1 MFCDNKFEDMDVS
14 NLHRGKKKLAKNANA
29 LLNDKSDLVGLKDR
43 FAALS
48 IVKDEIYLNPGD
60 VEYDDE
66 YDDTYDANAMGE
78 AEPDAMEFVLPRAL
92 GGGHVGRQ
100 KHIGNDD
107 DDDSNEDEDKPAP
120 LDFVRNP
127 EEIRKAAE
135 LRRETK
141 INRSNKKPHQQKT
154 KDVVGNAK
162 GQGQD
167 KQVLI
172 NRARK
177 NANKNKNHRAMAEK
191 KQSKGMF

>member
-1 MFCDNKFEDMDVS
+1 MNEVC
-14 NLHRGKKKLAKNANA
+14 A
-29 LLNDKSDLVGLKDR
+29 
-43 FAALS
+43 
-48 IVKDEIYLNPGD
+48 
-60 VEYDDE
+60 
-66 YDDTYDANAMGE
+66 TYI
-78 AEPDAMEFVLPRAL
+78 FRAL
-92 GGGHVGRQ
+92 GGGHIGKQKRVG
-100 KHIGNDD
+100 GDDDDEDDSDD
-107 DDDSNEDEDKPAP
+107 DDDKPPP

-127 EEIRKAAE
+127 EEIRQAAE
-135 LRRETK
+135 QRRQTK
-141 INRSNKKPHQQKT
+141 MDRSNRKPHQQKT